1 VHNIALIAGEEAEM
15 SVAELIER
23 VPEAVGRRVRAAR
36 GERGW
41 TLDQLAQ
48 RSDVSRRMVV
58 NVESGRSNASISTL
72 LRLAT
77 ALRVSL
83 ADLVSDAPVA
93 PGVVVTVPEEREPLW
108 RGESGG
114 HAVMVAAADTPDML
128 ELWDWVLAPGEV
140 YESEPHRPGTRE
152 LLHVI
157 SGQLRLTVGDRV
169 HALRSG
175 AAVSFSA
182 EVAHAYGNAGRRP
195 ARFAMTVFE
204 PLPRVR
210 P

>member
-1 VHNIALIAGEEAEM
+1 VSVEELM
-15 SVAELIER
+15 ER

-36 GERGW
+36 AARGW
-41 TLDQLAQ
+41 TLDQLAEN
-48 RSDVSRRMVV
+48 SAVSRRMVV

-77 ALRVSL
+77 ALHVSL
-83 ADLVSDAPVA
+83 ADLVSDTSGAGSVLVTA
-93 PGVVVTVPEEREPLW
+93 PGGREPLW

-114 HAVMVAAADTPDML
+114 LAVMVAAADTPDML
-128 ELWDWVLAPGEV
+128 ELWDWVLAPGED

-152 LLHVI
+152 LIHVI
-157 SGQLRLTVGDRV
+157 SGQLRLTVADEV
-169 HALRSG
+169 HDLRSG
-175 AAVSFSA
+175 GAASFPA
-182 EVAHAYGNAGRRP
+182 DVAHAYANAGRRP